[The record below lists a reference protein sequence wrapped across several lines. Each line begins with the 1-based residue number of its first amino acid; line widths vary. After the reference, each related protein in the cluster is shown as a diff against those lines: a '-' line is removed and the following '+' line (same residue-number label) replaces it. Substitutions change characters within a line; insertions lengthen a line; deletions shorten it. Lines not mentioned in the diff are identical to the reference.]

1 MLCGP
6 CRRIGGCGDRRMEQK
21 GEREVATERISLE
34 EAVRRLV
41 EALRPSGN
49 WEEIPLEG
57 YKASYSAPETGE
69 GGSAITITNT
79 KSTGYTLP
87 EAGGTGILRFLLAG
101 GFLTGAA
108 CVIKYILWRN
118 HRKEDEAAR
127 K

>member
-1 MLCGP
+1 MSVTAE
-6 CRRIGGCGDRRMEQK
+6 GGWTYTWED
-21 GEREVATERISLE
+21 LP
-34 EAVRRLV
+34 AVDAEGRTYTYTV
-41 EALRPSGN
+41 
-49 WEEIPLEG
+49 EEIPLEG

-108 CVIKYILWRN
+108 CVIKYTLWRS
-118 HRKEDEAAR
+118 HRKEREAG
-127 K
+127 KK